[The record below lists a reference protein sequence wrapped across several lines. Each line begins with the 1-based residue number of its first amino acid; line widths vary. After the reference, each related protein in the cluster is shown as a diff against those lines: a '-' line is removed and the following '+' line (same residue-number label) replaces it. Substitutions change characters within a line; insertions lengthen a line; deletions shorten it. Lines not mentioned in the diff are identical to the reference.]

1 MNDNYEKERQQLGK
15 MLKNC
20 PDILKPL
27 EARKWMPIGKN
38 AIYDSIKS
46 GELEAYVYKG
56 GYIISKDA
64 VIDYILRTSKNVTRK
79 IALAGRK
86 NAK

>member
-1 MNDNYEKERQQLGK
+1 MNDNYEKEKQQLEK

-38 AIYDSIKS
+38 AIYDAIKS
-46 GELEAYVYKG
+46 GELYLL
-56 GYIISKDA
+56 IFIF
-64 VIDYILRTSKNVTRK
+64 
-79 IALAGRK
+79 IARAECWFHIFHF
-86 NAK
+86 AT